1 MRNER
6 SDVAQLVMLETQAE
20 VTLFSKSQRIMNA
33 PEPYEIRVA
42 GHLSTSWAARYE
54 RLPGNDMTTLL

>member
-54 RLPGNDMTTLL
+54 